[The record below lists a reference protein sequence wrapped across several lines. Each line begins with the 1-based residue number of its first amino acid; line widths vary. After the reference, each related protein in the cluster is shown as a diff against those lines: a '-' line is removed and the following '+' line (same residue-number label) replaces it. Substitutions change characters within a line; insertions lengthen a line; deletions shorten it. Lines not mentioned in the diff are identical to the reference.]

1 MLFNTPTFSLNTVN
15 HEADKL
21 MTLLLFVEWLQR
33 KSIQKFHCFVAE
45 GEQEAEWLVA
55 AGLAQLATP
64 FLSGREA
71 AEAEV
76 AAALRRLPRAQAEA
90 ARRRVRKLNRTLRRQ
105 KARRPDIRDV
115 FRDHEVIYVIL

>member
-1 MLFNTPTFSLNTVN
+1 
-15 HEADKL
+15 
-21 MTLLLFVEWLQR
+21 MTLYWMISVEKYLKFLPFV
-33 KSIQKFHCFVAE
+33 SE

-64 FLSGREA
+64 FLAGREA

-115 FRDHEVIYVIL
+115 FRDHEVTIC